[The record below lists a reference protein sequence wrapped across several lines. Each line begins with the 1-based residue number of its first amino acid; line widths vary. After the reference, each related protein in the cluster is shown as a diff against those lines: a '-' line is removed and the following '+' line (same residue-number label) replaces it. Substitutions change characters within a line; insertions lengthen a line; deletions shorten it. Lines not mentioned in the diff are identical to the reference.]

1 VGNSQV
7 LLPISLPHYCPEV
20 TTIHNHPPISDYA
33 YGWLIPTYSAQTLDS
48 VSCTQCGPQRTF
60 TNATDSADTFIC
72 LYKTVRALVY
82 ADDEIWGFSFHGV
95 RQGFGKAKEK
105 EKGASKL
112 EMEILRDVGEGK
124 ERVAMRCRGA
134 VR

>member
-1 VGNSQV
+1 
-7 LLPISLPHYCPEV
+7 
-20 TTIHNHPPISDYA
+20 
-33 YGWLIPTYSAQTLDS
+33 
-48 VSCTQCGPQRTF
+48 
-60 TNATDSADTFIC
+60 
-72 LYKTVRALVY
+72 LYKTVRALVF

-95 RQGFGKAKEK
+95 RRGFGKAKEK

-124 ERVAMRCRGA
+124 ERVAVRCGGA